1 VSPFLIFLRAFGSL
15 FLGAIVFFSFLA
27 FLLTIQIRNNFLEPS
42 FYTDALA
49 ENDIYNRIYDE
60 LLLDPEYDEEARRL
74 TGDFNIARQDVV
86 DLVRKVLPPE
96 YLQAESEASI
106 NRIIAYLD
114 NETEDLEAFIDLSLP
129 IQNIRPVVL
138 DYIDSQ
144 IDSMEVVPVSTIRE
158 LARELESFLRTVEN
172 KSVPL
177 QVPSLDRVPPSLRA
191 QAFDEALDALKRD
204 STLPPRSISDL
215 EEQGNAIKAE
225 LVGGDV
231 RAALKL
237 AVPPLANAL
246 IDDAIAELRLE
257 LDSQDRIDLVA
268 ELAEDNDETRAEFL
282 EDADAVRD
290 QIDAAQTVGPIVSLL
305 VMALTTAALGL
316 VHLPHWRFSLLWP
329 SLVLLITGAVFLV
342 VGVVLK
348 TQLPDRL
355 ASECGDLPSSACHML
370 TDVFNTMGSEIA
382 GGFITPSIAIIVI
395 GAVALALSIALLVR
409 KRPEAP
415 ELKQGF

>member
-15 FLGAIVFFSFLA
+15 FLGVIVFFSFLA

-74 TGDFNIARQDVV
+74 TGDFNIPRQDVV
-86 DLVRKVLPPE
+86 DLVRKILPPE
-96 YLQAESEASI
+96 HLQAESEASI
-106 NRIIAYLD
+106 NGIIAYLD
-114 NETEDLEAFIDLSLP
+114 NETEDPEAFIDLSLP
-129 IQNIRPVVL
+129 IQNIRPVIL

-144 IDSMEVVPVSTIRE
+144 IDSMEVAPVSTIRE
-158 LARELESFLRTVEN
+158 LALELESFLRTVEN

-177 QVPSLDRVPPSLRA
+177 QVPSLDGVPPSLRA

-204 STLPPRSISDL
+204 STLPRQSISDL
-215 EEQGNAIKAE
+215 EEQGNAIKTE

-231 RAALKL
+231 KAALKL
-237 AVPPLANAL
+237 AVPPLASAL

-305 VMALTTAALGL
+305 IMALATAALGL

-329 SLVLLITGAVFLV
+329 SLVLLVTGAVFLV

-395 GAVALALSIALLVR
+395 GGGALALSIALVVR

-415 ELKQGF
+415 EREQGF